1 MSAHQLKSK
10 NNAHV
15 LLFKTTFR
23 LKNCFLS
30 SAATDAGKNING
42 HVMRKNLGQFFRVV
56 FNAVPAKISNE
67 KIHFCRC
74 FLVTGKFVFLTLQEQ
89 FLYG

>member
-10 NNAHV
+10 NNGHV

-30 SAATDAGKNING
+30 SAATDGKSINDQR
-42 HVMRKNLGQFFRVV
+42 MRNNLGQ
-56 FNAVPAKISNE
+56 
-67 KIHFCRC
+67 
-74 FLVTGKFVFLTLQEQ
+74 L
-89 FLYG
+89 